1 MPLFGEAFGGPV
13 AIAANELEDVCSGC
27 RVCTTVFVGVRVGG
41 KAGFLEATE
50 GFFFCGS
57 VTAGLGEMTGT
68 EDPFNGGDFN
78 PAPTASLGTLVSG
91 LPGDSCGG

>member
-1 MPLFGEAFGGPV
+1 MPLFGETFGGAV

-27 RVCTTVFVGVRVGG
+27 RACTTVSVGGTVGG

-50 GFFFCGS
+50 SFFFCCS

-78 PAPTASLGTLVSG
+78 PAPTVSLGTLVSG
-91 LPGDSCGG
+91 LAGDGCGE